1 MHDHLVTKVN
11 AIDTKIPRT
20 SELVTKTQ
28 SDSDKQSL
36 LEKIKDVGK
45 KTYNTNGVVRK
56 THYKTRKRY
65 LKLLD

>member
-1 MHDHLVTKVN
+1 MYDHLVTKVN

-28 SDSDKQSL
+28 YDSDKQSL

-45 KTYNTNGVVRK
+45 KTYIILVGWSGRRITKQEKDTLN
-56 THYKTRKRY
+56 
-65 LKLLD
+65 

>member
-11 AIDTKIPRT
+11 TKIPRT

-28 SDSDKQSL
+28 YDSDKQSL

-45 KTYNTNGVVRK
+45 KTYNTSGVVRK
-56 THYKTRKRY
+56 THY
-65 LKLLD
+65 

>member
-1 MHDHLVTKVN
+1 MYDHLVTKVN

-28 SDSDKQSL
+28 YDSDNQSL

-45 KTYNTNGVVRK
+45 KTYIILVGWSGRRITKQEKDTLN
-56 THYKTRKRY
+56 
-65 LKLLD
+65 

>member
-11 AIDTKIPRT
+11 TKIPRT

-28 SDSDKQSL
+28 YDSDKQSL

-45 KTYNTNGVVRK
+45 KTYIILVGWSGRRITKQEKDTLN
-56 THYKTRKRY
+56 
-65 LKLLD
+65 